1 MTSLCHRSPAIL
13 TRHAVSVGTTIIRD
27 TDGIAHVRAG
37 DESGAFRGQGFAAAQ
52 DRLWQME
59 FDRRKAAGR
68 LGEVVGP
75 SAVAADRY
83 HLRLGIA
90 RAAQADHERLSDRT
104 KAMFAAYARGV
115 NEAIATINPL
125 PPEFGLLDAPPPA
138 EWEPWHSIAVF
149 KVRHLWMGT
158 AEVKLWR
165 SAVASVLGPTMAARL
180 WPSLPGVHIDPDVVE
195 EVATMGLDSA
205 VAETARVLADLE
217 ALGVGGAASN
227 NFVLAGDRTQTG
239 MPIMAGD
246 PHRAIDLPNVYW
258 QNHVTWTG
266 NDATDV
272 IGLSFPG
279 VPGFPHFG
287 HNADVAWSITHGMAD
302 DQDLFVER
310 FGADD
315 PIVERRTEM
324 IPVAGGDDVSVEC
337 LTTAN
342 GPIVAGG
349 PSAGVGIAMRWTAT
363 AAPDAT
369 YECLLPQM
377 SARSVNDVDA
387 AFEQWVV
394 PCNNVLVADRAGD
407 IAYRFRGRLARRP
420 DANGW
425 TIVDGSDASN
435 AWTGFVDDSELL
447 RLQNPACGFLL
458 TANNPIGNGPYV
470 SHDWAHP
477 ARANRL
483 TELLS
488 SGDAWTTEDARA
500 VLGDTH
506 SAVAASFARRIASL
520 TVHTA
525 VEIAAQ
531 QALGSWNHHMDAS
544 SGPAVIYA
552 TTRAELVRLLSE
564 RFELHRAPAVDGI
577 GYTLG
582 QATRAMHIRAGF
594 LIDDDGLVTDDLLGS
609 AFRSAIHTLAQQLGG
624 DVAAWRWGAL
634 HTAGF
639 HHPLAALR
647 PDLTSSLPRP
657 APVELGGD
665 NESIWAAGTVPPSM
679 RSVTGP
685 VARYVFDIANWDRSG
700 WVVPHGVH
708 GNPASPHHD
717 DQLGRWAALELSPM
731 RFSAAAVD
739 AAAESTIVLS

>member
-1 MTSLCHRSPAIL
+1 M
-13 TRHAVSVGTTIIRD
+13 
-27 TDGIAHVRAG
+27 
-37 DESGAFRGQGFAAAQ
+37 
-52 DRLWQME
+52 
-59 FDRRKAAGR
+59 GR
-68 LGEVVGP
+68 LAEVVGRA
-75 SAVAADRY
+75 AVGADRY

-90 RAAQADHERLSDRT
+90 RSARADHEQLSDRA
-104 KAMFAAYARGV
+104 KAMFASYANGV
-115 NEAIATINPL
+115 NDALAGLDGL
-125 PPEFGLLDAPPPA
+125 PPEFALLDAPPPA
-138 EWEPWHSIAVF
+138 PWEPWHSIAVF

-165 SAVASVLGPTMAARL
+165 SAVASIVGPTMAARL
-180 WPSLPGVHIDPDVVE
+180 WPSLPGVHIDPAVVE
-195 EVATMGLDSA
+195 EVATIGLDSA

-217 ALGVGGAASN
+217 VLGGGGAASN
-227 NFVLAGDRTQTG
+227 NFVIAGSRTDTG
-239 MPIMAGD
+239 LPIMAGD

-258 QNHVTWTG
+258 QNHVTWPES
-266 NDATDV
+266 DV

-302 DQDLFVER
+302 DQDLFLER
-310 FGADD
+310 FGDSD
-315 PIVERRTEM
+315 PVVERRTEA
-324 IPVAGGDDVSVEC
+324 IPVADADDETVEC
-337 LTTAN
+337 LETAN

-349 PSAGVGIAMRWTAT
+349 PSVGLGVAMRWTAT
-363 AAPDAT
+363 AGPDTT

-377 SARSVNDVDA
+377 LARSADDLDV

-394 PCNNVLVADRAGD
+394 PCNNVLIADRGGD
-407 IAYRFRGRLARRP
+407 IAYRFRGRLAVRR
-420 DANGW
+420 DENGW
-425 TIVDGSDASN
+425 TIVDGGDPAN
-435 AWTGFVDDSELL
+435 AWTGFVDDADLL
-447 RLQNPACGFLL
+447 RIKNPGRGFLL
-458 TANNPIGNGPYV
+458 TANNPIGDGPYV

-488 SGDAWTTEDARA
+488 NGASWTTDDARD

-506 SAVAASFARRIASL
+506 SAVAASFARRISSL
-520 TVHTA
+520 TVRSAT
-525 VEIAAQ
+525 ETAAQ
-531 QALGSWNHHMDAS
+531 DALRSWDCHMDAS

-564 RFELHRAPAVDGI
+564 RFELHRAPSIEGV

-582 QATRAMHIRAGF
+582 QTVRAMHIRVGH
-594 LIDDDGLVTDDLLGS
+594 LVDDDDLVPDDLLGA
-609 AFRSAIHTLAQQLGG
+609 AFRSAIHTLSQQLGG

-647 PDLTSSLPRP
+647 PDLARSLPRP
-657 APVELGGD
+657 EAVELGGD

-679 RSVTGP
+679 KSVTSP
-685 VARYVFDIANWDRSG
+685 VARYVFDVADWDRSG

-708 GNPASPHHD
+708 GDPASVHHA
-717 DQLGRWAALELSPM
+717 DQLQRWADVELSPM
-731 RFSAAAVD
+731 RYSTAAVD
-739 AAAESTIVLS
+739 AATESTTVLD